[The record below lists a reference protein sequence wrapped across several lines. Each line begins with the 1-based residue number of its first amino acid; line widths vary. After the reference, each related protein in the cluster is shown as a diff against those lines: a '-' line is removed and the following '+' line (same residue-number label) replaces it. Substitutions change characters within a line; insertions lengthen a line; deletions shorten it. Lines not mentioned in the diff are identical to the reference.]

1 MAKRQI
7 CIQVD
12 EEIAK
17 RMEEIREKTGIPVS
31 RQIEL
36 RLKGF
41 KIVEDEGRTFGHL
54 FDDEKRLVEVRKRWD
69 EAFGDKT
76 ALEILHKKKEQ

>member
-7 CIQVD
+7 CVQVD

-41 KIVEDEGRTFGHL
+41 KIVEDEERTFGHL
-54 FDDEKRLVEVRKRWD
+54 FDDDKRLAEVRKRWD
-69 EAFGDKT
+69 EAFGEKT
-76 ALEILHKKKEQ
+76 AMDILHRKDE

>member
-7 CIQVD
+7 CVQVD

-17 RMEEIREKTGIPVS
+17 RMEEIREKTGIPIS

-41 KIVEDEGRTFGHL
+41 KIVEDEERTFGHL
-54 FDDEKRLVEVRKRWD
+54 FDDDKRLAEVRKHWD
-69 EAFGDKT
+69 EAFGEKSAMD
-76 ALEILHKKKEQ
+76 ILHRKDE